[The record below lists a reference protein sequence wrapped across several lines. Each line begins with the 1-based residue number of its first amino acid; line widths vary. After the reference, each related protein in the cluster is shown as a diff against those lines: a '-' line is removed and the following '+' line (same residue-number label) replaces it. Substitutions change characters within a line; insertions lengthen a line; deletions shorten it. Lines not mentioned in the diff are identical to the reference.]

1 VTEGVR
7 EQDRVVGGMST
18 RTANR
23 IAWSLCVLSLAL
35 TALSL
40 LLLARSI
47 SYPGVHVFDH
57 WLDSTLAAIVFS
69 TVGAV
74 IAPRTPPRNPIGWLF
89 CVVGLLFAVTHFSAE
104 YATYTLLAAPG
115 SPLSGGEAAAWLTSW
130 LWVPQLGSVVLVVL
144 LFPNGRLP
152 SRGWRWFAWLSV
164 LLVLT
169 GALLCALSPG
179 PISVGL
185 GPIRNPLGVESLPSF
200 IKIVERVVNTLLFA
214 AVISLFVRL
223 RRARELER
231 QQIKWF
237 VYATALTICG
247 GILTYPVSE
256 AIGSQWLKWI
266 GFVPFIV
273 GVMAIPISMGIAV
286 LRYRLYDIDI
296 LINRTLVYGAL
307 TAILA
312 ALYFGGIVVLQAV
325 FVALT
330 GERSTLAIVASTLVI
345 AALFNPLRRRVQG
358 FVDRRFY
365 RRKYDARKT
374 LETFS
379 AKLRDETDLDALSD
393 DLVGVVRETM
403 QPAHAS
409 LWLRPDRDPKV
420 RGGEEPS
427 APASQA

>member
-1 VTEGVR
+1 
-7 EQDRVVGGMST
+7 MSR
-18 RTANR
+18 RTATR
-23 IAWSLCVLSLAL
+23 MAWSLCVLSLAL

-47 SYPGVHVFDH
+47 SHPGVHVFDH

-74 IAPRTPPRNPIGWLF
+74 IAPRTPPHNPIGWLF

-104 YATYTLLAAPG
+104 YAIYTLLAVPG
-115 SPLSGGEAAAWLTSW
+115 SPLPGGEAAAWLTSW
-130 LWVPQLGSVVLVVL
+130 LWIPQLGSVVLVVL
-144 LFPNGRLP
+144 LFPDSRLP

-164 LLVLT
+164 LLVLM
-169 GALLCALSPG
+169 GAVLSALSPG

-200 IKIVERVVNTLLFA
+200 IKVVERVVNTLLFA
-214 AVISLFVRL
+214 AVISLFIRL

-273 GVMAIPISMGIAV
+273 GVMAIPISMGIAI
-286 LRYRLYDIDI
+286 LRYRLYDIDV
-296 LINRTLVYGAL
+296 LINRTLVYGSL
-307 TAILA
+307 TAL
-312 ALYFGGIVVLQAV
+312 LVTVYFGGVAATQTI
-325 FVALT
+325 FRALT
-330 GERSTLAIVASTLVI
+330 G
-345 AALFNPLRRRVQG
+345 
-358 FVDRRFY
+358 
-365 RRKYDARKT
+365 
-374 LETFS
+374 
-379 AKLRDETDLDALSD
+379 
-393 DLVGVVRETM
+393 
-403 QPAHAS
+403 
-409 LWLRPDRDPKV
+409 
-420 RGGEEPS
+420 
-427 APASQA
+427 

>member
-1 VTEGVR
+1 
-7 EQDRVVGGMST
+7 MSR
-18 RTANR
+18 RTATR
-23 IAWSLCVLSLAL
+23 MAWSLCVLSLAL

-47 SYPGVHVFDH
+47 SHPGVHVFDH

-74 IAPRTPPRNPIGWLF
+74 IAPRTPFRNPIGWLF

-104 YATYTLLAAPG
+104 YAIYTLLAVPG
-115 SPLSGGEAAAWLTSW
+115 SLLPGGEAAAWFTSW
-130 LWVPQLGSVVLVVL
+130 LWIPQLGSVVLVVL
-144 LFPNGRLP
+144 LFPDGRLP

-164 LLVLT
+164 LLVLM
-169 GALLCALSPG
+169 GALLSALSPG

-185 GPIRNPLGVESLPSF
+185 GPVRNPLGVESLPSF
-200 IKIVERVVNTLLFA
+200 IKVVERVVNTLLFA

-223 RRARELER
+223 RRARGLER

-286 LRYRLYDIDI
+286 MRYRLYEIDI
-296 LINRTLVYGAL
+296 LINRTLVYGLL

-312 ALYFGGIVVLQAV
+312 ALYFGGIVLLQRL
-325 FVALT
+325 FVILT
-330 GERSTLAIVASTLVI
+330 GQQSTLAVVVSTLLI
-345 AALFNPLRRRVQG
+345 AALFNPLRRRIQG
-358 FVDRRFY
+358 FVDRSFY

-374 LETFS
+374 LEAFS
-379 AKLRDETDLDALSD
+379 TKLRDETDLEALRG
-393 DLVGVVRETM
+393 DLVGVVKETM
-403 QPAHAS
+403 QPAHVS
-409 LWLRPDRDPKV
+409 LWLHPDRGPT
-420 RGGEEPS
+420 RSGGNREPRS
-427 APASQA
+427 

>member
-1 VTEGVR
+1 
-7 EQDRVVGGMST
+7 MSR
-18 RTANR
+18 RTATR
-23 IAWSLCVLSLAL
+23 MAWSLCVLSLAL

-47 SYPGVHVFDH
+47 SHPGVHVFDH

-74 IAPRTPPRNPIGWLF
+74 IAPRTPFRNPIGWLF

-104 YATYTLLAAPG
+104 YAIYTLLAVPG
-115 SPLSGGEAAAWLTSW
+115 SLLPGGEAAAWFTSW
-130 LWVPQLGSVVLVVL
+130 LWIPQLGSVVLVVL
-144 LFPNGRLP
+144 LFPDGRLP

-164 LLVLT
+164 LLVLM
-169 GALLCALSPG
+169 GALLSALSPG

-185 GPIRNPLGVESLPSF
+185 GPVRNPLGVESLPSF
-200 IKIVERVVNTLLFA
+200 IKVVERVVNTLLFA

-223 RRARELER
+223 RRARGLER

-286 LRYRLYDIDI
+286 MRYRLYEIDI
-296 LINRTLVYGAL
+296 LINRTLVYGLL

-312 ALYFGGIVVLQAV
+312 ALYFGGIVLLQRL
-325 FVALT
+325 FVILT
-330 GERSTLAIVASTLVI
+330 GQQSTLAVVVSTLLI
-345 AALFNPLRRRVQG
+345 AALFNPLRRRIQG
-358 FVDRRFY
+358 FVDRSFY

-374 LETFS
+374 LEAFS
-379 AKLRDETDLDALSD
+379 TKLRDETDLEALSE

-409 LWLRPDRDPKV
+409 LWLRPDVGARERRV
-420 RGGEEPS
+420 GGEP
-427 APASQA
+427 